1 MSRQTLRNLLKILV
15 SAGLITYLFR
25 SQVNL
30 HELTATLATT
40 RWPYVIAAALVM
52 IFGTALRGLRWQV
65 LLEALDIRVPL
76 RTLVHLYFVGA
87 FFNMFLP
94 SGFGGDAV
102 KMAKLGTQTG
112 QAPESIGTTL
122 VERATGL
129 WVLFLMA
136 LIALPFSRHLLPAA
150 WTLPILTLTL
160 GGVVGGFVVMGTP
173 LLPWLG
179 GKIHLPGQDNLTRF
193 YNSVANLGYPALLKA
208 CGISLIFDILLIIFT
223 WLLAEGVDVH
233 QPLGIYLLFTPIIS
247 FSLALPISVGGLGV
261 REQTFVTLFAAV
273 GVNAASAT
281 AMSLLNYVI
290 TYLVVGLI
298 GGLFFMLEGVG
309 RPTNRLPDQPT
320 TRPPDSPT
328 NRPTD

>member
-1 MSRQTLRNLLKILV
+1 MSRQTLWNLLKIII
-15 SAGLITYLFR
+15 SAGLIGYLLLF
-25 SQVNL
+25 QVDVR
-30 HELTATLATT
+30 ELAATLNAV
-40 RWPYVIAAALVM
+40 RWPYVLAATLVM

-102 KMAKLGTQTG
+102 KMAKLAQETG

-150 WTLPILTLTL
+150 WTLPILALTL

-179 GKIHLPGQDNLTRF
+179 GKIHLPAQDKLERF
-193 YNSVANLGYPALLKA
+193 YRSVAQLGYPALLKA
-208 CGISLIFDILLIIFT
+208 CGVSLVFDLLLILFT

-233 QPLGIYLLFTPIIS
+233 QPLGVYLLFTPIIS
-247 FSLALPISVGGLGV
+247 FSLALPISIGGLGV

-273 GVNAASAT
+273 GVGAAPAT
-281 AMSLLNYVI
+281 TMSLLNYVI
-290 TYLVVGLI
+290 TYLVVGLM
-298 GGLFFMLEGVG
+298 GGLFFMAEGLG
-309 RPTNRLPDQPT
+309 RTADHGRWT
-320 TRPPDSPT
+320 TDDRP
-328 NRPTD
+328 